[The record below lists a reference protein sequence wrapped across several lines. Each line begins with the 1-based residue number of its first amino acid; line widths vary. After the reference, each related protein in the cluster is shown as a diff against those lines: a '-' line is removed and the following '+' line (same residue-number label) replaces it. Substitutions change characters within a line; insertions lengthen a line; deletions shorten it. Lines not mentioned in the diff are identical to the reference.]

1 LEGEKFRVVEEE
13 DQYAPKEE
21 KRGLEDV
28 RKEGKEGLKS
38 SGVEGVTEEWL
49 ERMERV
55 LGRAEGVLGEKEGEG
70 RKGRMVGLEK
80 WVEGVEE
87 GLRE

>member
-1 LEGEKFRVVEEE
+1 MIKEE

-21 KRGLEDV
+21 KRGLDDV
-28 RKEGKEGLKS
+28 RKEGKEALKS
-38 SGVEGVTEEWL
+38 SEVEGVTEEWL
-49 ERMERV
+49 ERMERI

-70 RKGRMVGLEK
+70 RKGRMEGLEK
-80 WVEGVEE
+80 WVEGAEE